1 MNKPLVVRRVRDSV
15 ARLVEKQLPGGPVGA
30 ACLLHAGAVVAQL
43 RAYGVP
49 AVLQAGSA
57 GWVRVP
63 PELDD
68 GVSPNAFS
76 YEFLADARCHRWLAA
91 GMLPEMHCWA
101 AVPATGELIDVTTC
115 FQPGQCRS
123 ITGMDW
129 PGPPPPDFVWADRLP
144 PGCYYR
150 PDPLAIKIVAV
161 FLCRVAPELFGGRV
175 PPARGR
181 TKRRTRR
188 AEA

>member
-1 MNKPLVVRRVRDSV
+1 MNKPLIVRRVRDSV
-15 ARLVEKQLPGGPVGA
+15 ARLIEKQIPDGSAGA
-30 ACLLHAGAVVAQL
+30 ACLLHAGAVIAQL
-43 RAYGVP
+43 QGYGVS

-57 GWVRVP
+57 GWNRVP

-76 YEFLADARCHRWLAA
+76 YEFRADANFHRRLAA
-91 GMLPEMHCWA
+91 GMFPEMHCWA
-101 AVPATGELIDVTTC
+101 AIPATGELIDVTTC

-129 PGPPPPDFVWADRLP
+129 PGPPPPDFFWADRLP

-150 PDPLAIKIVAV
+150 PDPWAIKIAAV
-161 FLCRVAPELFGGRV
+161 FLCRAAPELLDGWV
-175 PPARGR
+175 PPARNH
-181 TKRRTRR
+181 KRRSRR